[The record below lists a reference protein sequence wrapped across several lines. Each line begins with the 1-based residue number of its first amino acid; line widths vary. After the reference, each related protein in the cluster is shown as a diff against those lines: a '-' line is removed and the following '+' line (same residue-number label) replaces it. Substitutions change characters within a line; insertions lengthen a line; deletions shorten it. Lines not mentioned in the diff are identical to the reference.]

1 MEVCL
6 VYAEGTRLSM
16 NSEGRVCADFGDFP
30 AMGVKEGYLHDEDTD
45 LLLRVYC
52 YERNTSVAREIAG
65 EERGF

>member
-1 MEVCL
+1 MCS

-45 LLLRVYC
+45 LLLRVQ
-52 YERNTSVAREIAG
+52 YERCTRDHGRREREAL
-65 EERGF
+65 EDE